1 MDYKEYKKSHVED
14 PELEARI
21 VEALRIPVPE
31 LVMPELPEADTGEVH
46 GEDPYLEARIAE
58 ALRIPVPDLVMPELP
73 EIEAGHK
80 GHGEAQGEDPHF
92 EARIVEALKIPVPD
106 LIMPELPE
114 IETSKVVSLADR
126 RPKRAPVWLAI
137 AATVALAA
145 MLGVRL
151 FEPPEYASLADEIV
165 AHLDHEPWALR
176 VTDVPVSDKRL
187 NRIVPSNIANLDHD
201 AGLITYAQTCNING
215 NDVPHLVIQGKNGP
229 VTVILLPDERVSE
242 AETFGGESI
251 QGVLIPVGNGSI
263 AIIGEKNE
271 DLEAIQKSLM
281 NSVTWST

>member
-1 MDYKEYKKSHVED
+1 MDYKEYKKAHVED
-14 PELEARI
+14 PRLEARI
-21 VEALRIPVPE
+21 LEALKIPVPD
-31 LVMPELPEADTGEVH
+31 LVMPELPGAQTTAQVDGLR
-46 GEDPYLEARIAE
+46 LEARIAE

-73 EIEAGHK
+73 EIETDFEESRQAN
-80 GHGEAQGEDPHF
+80 GEDPHF

-106 LIMPELPE
+106 LVMPELPE
-114 IETSKVVSLADR
+114 IETGNVVSLSDR
-126 RPKRAPVWLAI
+126 RPRRTPVWFAM

-145 MLGVRL
+145 VLGVKL

-165 AHLDHEPWALR
+165 AHLDHEPYATR

-187 NRIVPSNIANLDHD
+187 KRIVPANIANLDHE

-229 VTVILLPDERVSE
+229 VTVILLPDERVST

-251 QGVLIPVGNGSI
+251 NGVLIPVGNGSI

-271 DLEAIQKSLM
+271 DLEAIQKSVM